1 MSTASSAVREALA
14 EIRRLK
20 AEVAALRAER
30 RPAGSDIAIVGMACR
45 FPGAPDLAAYWDL
58 LLNGREG
65 VGPVPASRW
74 DPETIALD
82 VEAARPA
89 LRQGGFIDDVD
100 AFDAAFFGISP
111 REALLMD
118 PQHRLV
124 LELGWTALEDA
135 AIDPTSLADSSTG
148 VFLGISAN
156 DYTANVVATAGLLDG
171 HQLSGGGFSF
181 APGRLARHLGLR
193 GPTLALDS
201 ACSSSLVAVHLACRA
216 ILAGEC
222 RLAIA
227 GGVNVIATP
236 AGGVLAARAG
246 MLSPTGRCHSFAA
259 AADGF
264 VRAEGCGLVVLKPLE
279 AATRG
284 GDRIVAVIRGSA
296 VGHDGPSSGL
306 TVPNPVAQAAV
317 IRQALTAAGLAP
329 DDVAYVETHGTGTR
343 LGDPIEVQGLRS
355 VFGQA
360 QRSDRLRLGAVK
372 RAIGHA
378 ESAAGIAG
386 VIKAALALRYGIVPP
401 DPPRGAVN
409 PLIPWSEMPFDLA
422 DAAVP
427 LTSKSS
433 VGVSS
438 FGASG
443 TNAHVVLGAAPDA
456 LPAATAL
463 EGASSRPL
471 HLLALSAR
479 SPDGLEQL
487 VQHHAQRLTDD
498 TVAVAEYV
506 ATAAIGRAHLTHRLA
521 VVGHDA
527 ATLRQ
532 ALLARRHEA
541 AATRRSQPPRIAF
554 LFTGQGVRQLG
565 AGGELYAADPGFRAD
580 IDRHQSVL
588 AALSPDF
595 ATVALP
601 ELLFTA
607 DGAAR
612 LRRQTELAQPA
623 LLALGLSLAAL
634 WRRCGIVPT
643 LVAGHSLGELTAAV
657 EAGVFAPEDA
667 LRLAVTR
674 GRLMAATEP
683 GGMLA
688 LPISEDAATKLLAEA
703 PEVALAAVN
712 GPASVVVA
720 AAAAPLAA
728 FATAC
733 TGRGIDALAIAAPR
747 AFHAPTMDRALDPWE
762 AAVSATPRRIP
773 QRRLAANVTGRLE
786 TVALTEPG
794 YWRRQMREPV
804 QFHAAISALVDAGAD
819 VVVELGPH
827 PVLLA
832 LGRRALPDAPILWA
846 ESLREG
852 RGDWATFLGSLGRL
866 YEAGAT
872 VDWRGLQNGAP
883 WRRVDLP
890 TYPFA
895 RTRFWINRPQPSE
908 PKAPPRAEPPPAATL
923 RGCIAAVLGLTEE
936 TLPLEVP
943 LRELGL
949 DSVLALELQARLAAV
964 TATPP
969 DLAALL
975 AGASVADLE
984 APSRRSAVAGNWLA
998 RLGAGTSVPQGRIIY
1013 LPHAGA
1019 GPSTA
1024 RLWREALPPTV
1035 ELHGA
1040 ALPARESRLAEPAIA
1055 NMDALADALA
1065 AASLPL
1071 SDRPLCLVGHSFGA
1085 MLAFS
1090 VAERLARAGVS
1101 ACSLVLVAYTPPH
1114 LASPLQAQTS
1124 RLAAL
1129 PENVDPAILRDR
1141 LSGFEGVAIDPA
1153 VLKLAWPGLRA
1164 DLAALAGCGV
1174 RRAAALPFP
1183 LTAVAGDDDADFP
1196 PSLLQGWQDCTTA
1209 AFTLLRVPG
1218 DHLTAARPGRA
1229 LLDAVLAATT
1239 GDTVA
1244 AASRARSAH
1253 G

>member
-1 MSTASSAVREALA
+1 MSAAHGSAVREALA

-20 AEVAALRAER
+20 AEVAALRAEHH
-30 RPAGSDIAIVGMACR
+30 PTGSAIAIVGMACR

-74 DPETIALD
+74 NPETIALD
-82 VEAARPA
+82 VEAARSA

-264 VRAEGCGLVVLKPLE
+264 VRAEGCGLVVLKSVDD
-279 AATRG
+279 ATRN

-317 IRQALTAAGLAP
+317 IRQALTAAALEP
-329 DDVAYVETHGTGTR
+329 DGVAYVETHGTGTR

-360 QRSDRLRLGAVK
+360 RQSDRLRLGAVK
-372 RAIGHA
+372 SAIGHA
-378 ESAAGIAG
+378 ESAAGVAG
-386 VIKAALALRYGIVPP
+386 LIKAALSLCHGVVPP
-401 DPPRGAVN
+401 DPPRGATN
-409 PLIPWSEMPFDLA
+409 PLIPWGEMPFDLA
-422 DAAVP
+422 DAAAP
-427 LTSKSS
+427 LASQSA

-443 TNAHVVLGAAPDA
+443 TNAHVVLGAT
-456 LPAATAL
+456 PAATTS
-463 EGASSRPL
+463 GDASPRPL

-487 VQHHAQRLTDD
+487 LQRHAQRLADD
-498 TVAVAEYV
+498 TVAVADYV
-506 ATAAIGRAHLTHRLA
+506 ATATIGRAHLTHRLA
-521 VVGHDA
+521 VVGRDA
-527 ATLRQ
+527 TRLRQ
-532 ALLARRHEA
+532 ALLTRRHEA

-565 AGGELYAADPGFRAD
+565 AGGELYATDAGFRAD
-580 IDRHQSVL
+580 IDRHQAMLAGVSSDFAN
-588 AALSPDF
+588 AALP
-595 ATVALP
+595 V
-601 ELLFTA
+601 LLFTA

-688 LPISEDAATKLLAEA
+688 LPIGEDAARTLLAEA
-703 PEVALAAVN
+703 PELALAAIN

-720 AAAAPLAA
+720 GAAAPLAA
-728 FATAC
+728 FADAC
-733 TGRGIDALAIAAPR
+733 AGRGIDTFAIAAPR
-747 AFHAPTMDRALDPWE
+747 AFHAPPMDCALDAWE
-762 AAVSATPRRIP
+762 AAVAATPRRVP
-773 QRRLAANVTGRLE
+773 QRRLASNVTGRLE
-786 TVALTEPG
+786 TAALTEPG

-804 QFHAAISALVDAGAD
+804 QFHRAASALVEAGAD
-819 VVVELGPH
+819 TVVELGPH

-832 LGRRALPDAPILWA
+832 LANRALPDAPVVWA

-852 RGDWATFLGSLGRL
+852 RSDQATFLGSLGRL

-895 RTRFWINRPQPSE
+895 RTRFWIDRPLASE
-908 PKAPPRAEPPPAATL
+908 PMPPPRIEPPPAATL
-923 RGCIAAVLGLTEE
+923 RGCIAAVLGITED

-969 DLAALL
+969 DLATLL

-984 APSRRSAVAGNWLA
+984 APSRRNAATGQWLA
-998 RLGAGTSVPQGRIIY
+998 RLGDSTPIPQGRVIY
-1013 LPHAGA
+1013 LPYAGA

-1024 RLWREALPPTV
+1024 RVWREALPPTL
-1035 ELHGA
+1035 ELYGA
-1040 ALPARESRLAEPAIA
+1040 TLPAREGRLAEPAVS

-1065 AASLPL
+1065 AAVLPL

-1085 MLAFS
+1085 TLAFA

-1114 LASPLQAQTS
+1114 LPSPLHAQTS

-1129 PENVDPAILRDR
+1129 PEDVDPAILRDS

-1164 DLAALAGCGV
+1164 DFVALAGCGV
-1174 RRAAALPFP
+1174 RRAPALPFP
-1183 LTAVAGDDDADFP
+1183 LTAVAGDSDADFP
-1196 PSLLQGWQDCTTA
+1196 PLLLQQWQDCTSA

-1218 DHLTAARPGRA
+1218 DHLTAARPGGA
-1229 LLDAVLAATT
+1229 LLDAVLMAAGSTPT
-1239 GDTVA
+1239 